1 MATRPAPSMTA
12 EEIAAL
18 ETSAVSLLTSL
29 KGILDARVEVDAR
42 GRIFRMEVVPQ
53 GIDDRAA
60 ARNAQSAVMAVIGQN
75 VDVNAIVVVGEI
87 DDDSA
92 GAGVVG
98 AGAGASVSGEGASA
112 GAGVSAAGVLELKI
126 PPVKN
131 GELNVA
137 ARVAFDT
144 LRMAQSSFHGFQFD
158 GAELVRITGQQYV
171 VVAVKSLAGGT
182 KYCGAAAVTDSVS
195 TASARALMNAVGT
208 AAMGSSA
215 MDIGFE
221 APGYGVLE
229 A

>member
-1 MATRPAPSMTA
+1 MATHQAQSMTA
-12 EEIAAL
+12 DEITAL
-18 ETSAVSLLTSL
+18 ETSAASLLTSL
-29 KGILDARVEVDAR
+29 KGILDARVDVDAR
-42 GRIFRMEVVPQ
+42 GRITRIEVVPQ

-75 VDVNAIVVVGEI
+75 VDVNSIVVVGEI
-87 DDDSA
+87 VLSESA
-92 GAGVVG
+92 AATASVVDAPVTSSASTAGVI
-98 AGAGASVSGEGASA
+98 
-112 GAGVSAAGVLELKI
+112 ELKI

-171 VVAVKSLAGGT
+171 VVAVKTLAGGSQ
-182 KYCGAAAVTDSVS
+182 YCGAAPVNDSVS
-195 TASARALMNAVGT
+195 TASARALMNAVGA

-221 APGYGVLE
+221 SPGYGVLE

>member
-1 MATRPAPSMTA
+1 MTA

-18 ETSAVSLLTSL
+18 EMSAVSLLTSL
-29 KGILDARVEVDAR
+29 KGILDARVDVDAR
-42 GRIFRMEVVPQ
+42 GRIVRIEVVPQ

-87 DDDSA
+87 DASNARVQAAADA
-92 GAGVVG
+92 E
-98 AGAGASVSGEGASA
+98 ASVTVNVSG
-112 GAGVSAAGVLELKI
+112 AGVLELKI
-126 PPVKN
+126 PQVKN

-144 LRMAQSSFHGFQFD
+144 LRMAQSSYHGFQFD
-158 GAELVRITGQQYV
+158 GAELVRISGQQYV

-208 AAMGSSA
+208 AAMGGSA